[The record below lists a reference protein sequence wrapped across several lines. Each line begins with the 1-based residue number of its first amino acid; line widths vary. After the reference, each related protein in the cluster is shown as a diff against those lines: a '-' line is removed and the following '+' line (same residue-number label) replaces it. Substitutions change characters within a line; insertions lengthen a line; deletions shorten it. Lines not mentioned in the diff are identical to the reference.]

1 MPGIVVVDLDQNGR
15 AAKAGLRHHDCIY
28 KYNDTVL
35 MDTSGLIAATQAAGE
50 KNILTVIRCRD
61 VIEIP
66 VSSGALGVTV
76 QPYPISDIHIEGVGE
91 VLKRFANQSEQQVIA
106 QEQAER
112 EAYLD
117 TLANI
122 QVTTTPS
129 LEGYR
134 VTQTIGIITSEH
146 VEGINIL
153 VDFFA
158 EIRDATGG
166 RSRTLQSVLRHA
178 RQACIAE
185 LRMEAHSI
193 GANAVI
199 GVDLDYSE
207 ISGGGKNM
215 LFLVASG
222 TAVCIEKITNEQ

>member
-1 MPGIVVVDLDQNGR
+1 MPGIVIVDLDPNGR
-15 AAKAGLRHHDCIY
+15 AAKAGLRQHDCIY

-35 MDTSGLIAATQAAGE
+35 MDTSGLIAATQTGRTE
-50 KNILTVIRCRD
+50 NILTVIRRKE
-61 VIEIP
+61 VLQIS
-66 VSSGALGVTV
+66 VSAGSMGVTV
-76 QPYPISDIHIEGVGE
+76 QPFPIPDIHIEGVGE
-91 VLKRFANQSEQQVIA
+91 VIKSFANQDEQKIIA
-106 QEQAER
+106 QVQAEQ

-122 QVTTTPS
+122 QVTTAPS

-158 EIRDATGG
+158 EIRDITGG

-178 RQACIAE
+178 RQKCIAE

-222 TAVCIEKITNEQ
+222 TAVFIEKNQ